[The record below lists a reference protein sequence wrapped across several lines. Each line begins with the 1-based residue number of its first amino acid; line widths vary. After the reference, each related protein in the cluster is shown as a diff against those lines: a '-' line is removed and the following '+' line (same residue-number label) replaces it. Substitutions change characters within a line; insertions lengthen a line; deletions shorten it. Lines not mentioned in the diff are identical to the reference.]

1 MKTTNYLEDFIETL
15 KSKSTKNVYKINLTL
30 FFKVIGKNPENY
42 FIGDEFGEPTTNPD
56 IPYKRDIITF
66 YKFVEKSNNA
76 TKTKKLRMVS
86 IKSFLD
92 WGETEFPKKI
102 WKKYAFEDYV
112 ETQSA
117 ITSKEDWRTIITNSN
132 YPLKTILLIGLSS
145 GCRISEI
152 LQLNISDYH
161 KDENPPRI
169 FIRGGTTKKKR
180 NRISFL
186 TPEAV
191 ESLEIWLKQRDSRIR
206 LASKKYFGK
215 NLKDYDRNKIF
226 PYDYNTIKKSF
237 NIVCDVVGFGE
248 KDEQTNRRKY
258 HIHLARGY
266 AKSRMRLVMNEKFMN
281 LVIGHREY
289 MPSYDMYTI
298 EAIGEDYEKAIPSL
312 MIFTEPTDGKVLDE
326 LKKDLEEKDGEIE
339 ELKNKLKET
348 EMNMEK
354 RFRVQGEYNQIISDV
369 RRGKIKL
376 PEYEKELIEDWGSEV
391 TTFTEKDW
399 VEFEWGTEP
408 FDTYK
413 ILERI
418 RKKRRKK

>member
-1 MKTTNYLEDFIETL
+1 MI
-15 KSKSTKNVYKINLTL
+15 
-30 FFKVIGKNPENY
+30 
-42 FIGDEFGEPTTNPD
+42 
-56 IPYKRDIITF
+56 
-66 YKFVEKSNNA
+66 
-76 TKTKKLRMVS
+76 
-86 IKSFLD
+86 
-92 WGETEFPKKI
+92 
-102 WKKYAFEDYV
+102 
-112 ETQSA
+112 
-117 ITSKEDWRTIITNSN
+117 
-132 YPLKTILLIGLSS
+132 
-145 GCRISEI
+145 
-152 LQLNISDYH
+152 
-161 KDENPPRI
+161 
-169 FIRGGTTKKKR
+169 
-180 NRISFL
+180 
-186 TPEAV
+186 
-191 ESLEIWLKQRDSRIR
+191 
-206 LASKKYFGK
+206 
-215 NLKDYDRNKIF
+215 
-226 PYDYNTIKKSF
+226 
-237 NIVCDVVGFGE
+237 
-248 KDEQTNRRKY
+248 
-258 HIHLARGY
+258 
-266 AKSRMRLVMNEKFMN
+266 LVMNEKFMN